1 MMNPLMHAEV
11 SCDVLVIGGGPGGS
25 SAATLLARKGWKV
38 LLLEK
43 EQHPRFHIGE
53 SLLPCNL
60 PIFEELGVLE
70 KVRDLGVLKLGA
82 DFPTGDGNYQTIYF
96 RHALGNSPPHAW
108 HVRRDAFDQML
119 FEHARANGVD
129 ARDQVKVIAT
139 EVDGIDAI
147 RATAQDSADQQIG
160 IRARYLIDASGRD
173 TFLGN
178 KLKLKRKNTRHQSAA
193 IFAHFEN
200 VERRSGEDAGNVS
213 IYRFD
218 HGWAWFIP
226 LREGVMSIGCVC
238 NPEYLK
244 QRKGDTA
251 AFLMSTLEQM
261 PDAWARMEH
270 SRRLG
275 DVQVTGNYSYACSRM
290 AGPGW
295 IMVGDAWTFVDPV
308 FSSGVYLAMDSA
320 LRAAAVVDASLR
332 EPSREA
338 ALQRQ
343 MSRRLQKGVRV
354 FSWFIYR
361 FNSSTMQRLFAQP
374 RNNFR
379 IQEGVTS
386 MLAGDVFDSR
396 PVMLRMHLFRL
407 VYATTSLLS
416 LRRWRSDVGQRR
428 RQARAELSVGTTPV
442 DPA

>member
-11 SCDVLVIGGGPGGS
+11 NCDVLVIGGGPGGS

-70 KVRDLGVLKLGA
+70 KVRDLGMLKLGA

-96 RHALGNSPPHAW
+96 RRALGSSPPHAW

-129 ARDQVKVIAT
+129 AREQIKVVAA
-139 EVDGIDAI
+139 EVDGIDTI
-147 RATAQDSADQQIG
+147 RATAQDSEGRQMA

-178 KLKLKRKNTRHQSAA
+178 RLKLKRKNMRHQSAA
-193 IFAHFEN
+193 IFAHFED
-200 VERRSGEDAGNVS
+200 VERRSGEDAGNIS

-218 HGWAWFIP
+218 HGWVWFIP
-226 LREGVMSIGCVC
+226 LRDGVMSVGCVC

-244 QRKGDTA
+244 QRKGDMAT
-251 AFLMSTLEQM
+251 FLMNTLEQM

-270 SRRLG
+270 SQRVG

-320 LRAAAVVDASLR
+320 LRASEVVDASLR
-332 EPSREA
+332 EPAREG

-386 MLAGDVFDSR
+386 MLAGDVFDSP

-407 VYATTSLLS
+407 IYATTGLLS
-416 LRRWRSDVGQRR
+416 LRRWLSDIGKRR
-428 RQARAELSVGTTPV
+428 RQARAEFSVGTTPV
-442 DPA
+442 DSA